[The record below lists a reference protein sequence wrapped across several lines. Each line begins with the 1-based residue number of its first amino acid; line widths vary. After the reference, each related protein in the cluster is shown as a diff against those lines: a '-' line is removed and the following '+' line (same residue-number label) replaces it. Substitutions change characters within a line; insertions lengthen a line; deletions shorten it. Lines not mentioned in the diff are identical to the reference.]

1 MIRLPPRSTR
11 TDTLFPYT
19 TLFRSDDAVGDAVA
33 VGVRPE
39 EGVVEV
45 DAGIDDHH
53 GLAAAVDAVEAGV
66 VAEIVDA
73 DDRPGDVGLRRHHA
87 IAVDRHHLARHI
99 DRHVGILR
107 GVELD
112 RSEEHTSE
120 LKSLMRI

>member
-39 EGVVEV
+39 EGIVEV

-73 DDRPGDVGLRRHHA
+73 DDRAGDVALRRHHA
-87 IAVDRHHLARHI
+87 VAVDRHHPARPI
-99 DRHVGILR
+99 QDRNRVWMG
-107 GVELD
+107 
-112 RSEEHTSE
+112 
-120 LKSLMRI
+120 KSLSIRVVLGGRRDIKN